1 LAALVVAM
9 QVADTDSQA
18 AALDAPRPA
27 AGVASMVVAASA
39 AALPTASAV
48 VAVDSTAVAV
58 VVDSMAVV
66 VADTVVAA
74 DTGNFEL
81 LRERRLAKSPAVFYC
96 AKSAA
101 ISAILAAACG

>member
-1 LAALVVAM
+1 
-9 QVADTDSQA
+9 
-18 AALDAPRPA
+18 
-27 AGVASMVVAASA
+27 
-39 AALPTASAV
+39 
-48 VAVDSTAVAV
+48 